1 MDDEKRG
8 KFLCELRKEKN
19 MTQQQL
25 GDIIHY
31 TDKAISKW
39 ERGFSFPN
47 DPVTLEMLGEIFD
60 VSVEELLYGE
70 RRTKTNALAISKAI
84 VKDLKERYKRYR
96 KSVIAIV
103 IFFLL
108 LIIASL
114 LSIYFIF
121 IKDKIRS
128 YSFSAD
134 NGVFVTE
141 NSSLLLT
148 NELNILNFNKVE
160 AENGE
165 EITNIRL
172 YYKDGKK
179 DIEVFSGNNTDYYI
193 EEWYGYEELNLDKLV
208 DNKVYLEIT
217 YGKNKVETLKVDIAR
232 RYINDSVFPKKTKN
246 ISNEVTNILNKDFE
260 EFLVDEGFEYD
271 GGAYVKEIDKIV
283 IYVTKAGKIN
293 LYYYDNSNNIWIGGH
308 LKDEYL
314 LYEKRNKE
322 KVLAEK
328 KIYFDDITECESKN
342 CSSLDKNIAYIK
354 YLKENYEK

>member
-47 DPVTLEMLGEIFD
+47 NPVTLEMLGEIFD

-271 GGAYVKEIDKIV
+271 GGAYYKLVNDSQFYFYKNGSIKVFFNDGVNEVWINSFIYENFVEYELTDENPESINKIV
-283 IYVTKAGKIN
+283 KLDKA
-293 LYYYDNSNNIWIGGH
+293 
-308 LKDEYL
+308 KDC
-314 LYEKRNKE
+314 KKE
-322 KVLAEK
+322 KCDLL
-328 KIYFDDITECESKN
+328 N
-342 CSSLDKNIAYIK
+342 KNIAYIK